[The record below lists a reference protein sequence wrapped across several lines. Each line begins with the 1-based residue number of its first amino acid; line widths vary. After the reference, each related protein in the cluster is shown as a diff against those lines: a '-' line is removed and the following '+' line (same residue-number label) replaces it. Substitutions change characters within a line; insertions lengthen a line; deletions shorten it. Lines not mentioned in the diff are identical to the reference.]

1 MKKQAFTLAE
11 LIVVISIIIVLAGA
25 SIIGTAGIIK
35 NLRFANA
42 FNRLVFMVQE
52 ARSRAVTSRGT
63 AAAYIVTIAFT
74 SDATTSKKT
83 ITLTENPAPTS
94 GPPNIDSN
102 TLDTAGS
109 IIFSA
114 KDRSGGSPGSACS
127 SSASIR
133 FERKTAR
140 ATLTCNGTVK
150 NLMEFGIEETGR
162 TPKSFLIHQAA
173 GIPQLE

>member
-1 MKKQAFTLAE
+1 MKKHAFTLAE

-63 AAAYIVTIAFT
+63 AAAYIVTIDLASTKKNIKLTDENT
-74 SDATTSKKT
+74 SST
-83 ITLTENPAPTS
+83 P
-94 GPPNIDSN
+94 IDSFI
-102 TLDTAGS
+102 LDAAGA
-109 IIFSA
+109 IEFFA
-114 KDRSGGSPGSACS
+114 KYGSPPSRTVCNAD
-127 SSASIR
+127 ASIR

-140 ATLTCNGTVK
+140 ATLVCGTSDPIP
-150 NLMEFGIEETGR
+150 LMEFGIEDNQQNPQR
-162 TPKSFLIHQAA
+162 TKSFLIHQAA